1 MGIASLFRE
10 MTNAFHHMSQHW
22 TTKAIFAA
30 VISAAYSMHAQLLLA
45 FVGLVCL
52 DLLTK
57 WISLSYA
64 HLAKRRKKNKPT
76 LMEAFRNIPKARAAG
91 YIKSTVMKDR
101 FLGKVLV
108 YLLIVFA
115 GGMVDAMLDAMTK
128 PTWAVVLCVGYLSAT
143 EMLSILENL
152 QDAGVEEAGALHG
165 IVEKRKELIK

>member
-1 MGIASLFRE
+1 MGVSDLLSSAS
-10 MTNAFHHMSQHW
+10 NAAHGLSQHW
-22 TTKAIFAA
+22 TTKAVLAA
-30 VISAAYSMHAQLLLA
+30 IMGAAYSMHAQLLLA
-45 FVGLVCL
+45 FVGLVIL
-52 DLLTK
+52 DLVTK

-76 LMEAFRNIPKARAAG
+76 LMEAFRNIPKARSAG

-108 YLLIVFA
+108 YLLIVLA
-115 GGMVDAMLDAMTK
+115 GGFVDSMLEAMHH

-152 QDAGVEEAGALHG
+152 QDSGVEEAAKLHE
-165 IVEKRKELIK
+165 IVEKKLEKKG